1 MSLFDTNI
9 QQIMPQLLHAPVLDI
24 ALKQRA
30 KFENWLKVELGAAL
44 DKAGFDVRL
53 EKSYT
58 DGGGALYRADV
69 AVVVEGQTHL
79 IMLKT
84 VNTNF
89 RFSGVENA
97 HRPITKN
104 IKGVMEDV
112 HKLAVTLPHTSGYIL
127 FPVFPVAAQ
136 ESGRA
141 GQLAVYLNRIRSCG
155 VEFVAEGFV
164 LRHRDW
170 GISWYSGKVIA
181 HG

>member
-1 MSLFDTNI
+1 MSMFIATI
-9 QQIMPQLLHAPVLDI
+9 QQIMPELLLSPVLDV
-24 ALKQRA
+24 ALRQRA
-30 KFENWLKVELGAAL
+30 KFENWLKIELGTAL
-44 DKAGFDVRL
+44 NHAGFDVRL
-53 EKSYT
+53 EKTYT
-58 DGGGALYRADV
+58 DSTGARYRADV

-97 HRPITKN
+97 NRPITKN

-136 ESGRA
+136 ESGRV
-141 GQLAVYLNRIRSCG
+141 GQLAVYLNRIRVCG

-164 LRHRDW
+164 PRHRDW
-170 GISWYSGKVIA
+170 GISWYSGKVIT